1 MKRSCLSVI
10 LILSLAML
18 AGCVSTQPY
27 QTKKSVTSIALSPD
41 RTLLAF
47 ANANEIRI
55 LEVDSKRHVKTLRA
69 LPQDLEGADP
79 QLFRHG
85 VGDNMIFLD
94 NNRIASTG
102 MGGLV
107 SIWNAR
113 SGNRL
118 AVIDALSGEEFA
130 STIDYSA
137 AANRLL
143 IGTSTGQIL
152 MTSFIGDETEPL
164 VPVTKLE
171 SYIWDLQF
179 SRDGRYFASASL
191 LLTLPSSNES
201 SDEAADTFAQ
211 MMTDE
216 GSSTSNNEST
226 TEPADEFAQTN
237 NIERISPSNVFI
249 WDAENL
255 EMVGTLEGATGVFR
269 MSLVP
274 GERALLTA
282 GDDVQIWEFLTLE
295 QSEQIS
301 DPSMVMQAIGMGAI
315 AVVSVASLTAGIL
328 MPMDF
333 LGQAFLNSG
342 FPIIPSTAFIQHACS
357 RTAAISPDGQT
368 IISTTRGSTHNVMA
382 VIDRTEN
389 KVTEKWTAESSVCD
403 MQFSLDGQYLV
414 AATSRGI
421 YIFDTISWKK
431 TKLTN
436 LIAAGDK

>member
-85 VGDNMIFLD
+85 VGDNMVFLD

>member
-201 SDEAADTFAQ
+201 SDEAADAFAQ

-368 IISTTRGSTHNVMA
+368 IISTTKGSTHNVMA